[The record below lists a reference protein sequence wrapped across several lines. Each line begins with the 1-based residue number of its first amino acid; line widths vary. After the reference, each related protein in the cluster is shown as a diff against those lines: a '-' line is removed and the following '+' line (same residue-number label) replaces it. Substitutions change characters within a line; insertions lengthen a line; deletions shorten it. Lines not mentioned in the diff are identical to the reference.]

1 MCVLSGHA
9 NTDQISDDY
18 SLHSWNSSILI
29 NRIFCSATIRF
40 CLTYGLLDCKKLL
53 LIRNLNDFS
62 SIFEYILLTFSIFV
76 QWHDLYNLLFY
87 LTLFLSVEVSGEEE
101 YAAEKSQA

>member
-1 MCVLSGHA
+1 MLCESSISYQFYVNICLFPILCNWYVSAYTFKTWLMSMCVLSGHA

-40 CLTYGLLDCKKLL
+40 FLTYGLLDCK
-53 LIRNLNDFS
+53 IVVN
-62 SIFEYILLTFSIFV
+62 
-76 QWHDLYNLLFY
+76 
-87 LTLFLSVEVSGEEE
+87 
-101 YAAEKSQA
+101 